1 MFYLATAELRKS
13 IESASK
19 GKISRKIG
27 DMMLCYA
34 TSPSILK
41 KTHFIL
47 PRVFVFIY
55 PQKKILRIN
64 EKKVDERAYDTFL

>member
-13 IESASK
+13 IESTRK

-27 DMMLCYA
+27 DMILCYA

-41 KTHFIL
+41 KTHFYITTCICIDL
-47 PRVFVFIY
+47 PSKENQTAL
-55 PQKKILRIN
+55 PNSLR
-64 EKKVDERAYDTFL
+64 KY